1 MSSGSWR
8 TAAFKEYNFDAL
20 GSLPPAGHLHPLL
33 KVRAEYRQIFLE
45 MGFTE
50 MPTNNYV
57 ESSFWN
63 FDALF
68 VPQKH
73 PARDAQVMCE
83 EQIVQLVH
91 CRTCLRIPTLS
102 IVGHLLRVR
111 PGERQLLSRKVQ
123 GEGEQGASRRRLRIT
138 GEDQISRSESLCSYL
153 TRANLPVK
161 GLRCLERRGDEEKHL
176 ADPHDGC
183 LGQDAVRFGQPRS
196 GLCSVLP
203 QPFDKIR

>member
-1 MSSGSWR
+1 MLSSGSWR
-8 TAAFKEYNFDAL
+8 TATFKDYNFDAL

-73 PARDAQVMCE
+73 PARDEQDTFFVSDPAMANFFPEDYKERVSRVHHVGDYGSQV
-83 EQIVQLVH
+83 
-91 CRTCLRIPTLS
+91 
-102 IVGHLLRVR
+102 
-111 PGERQLLSRKVQ
+111 
-123 GEGEQGASRRRLRIT
+123 RRL
-138 GEDQISRSESLCSYL
+138 E
-153 TRANLPVK
+153 
-161 GLRCLERRGDEEKHL
+161 
-176 ADPHDGC
+176 
-183 LGQDAVRFGQPRS
+183 
-196 GLCSVLP
+196 
-203 QPFDKIR
+203 